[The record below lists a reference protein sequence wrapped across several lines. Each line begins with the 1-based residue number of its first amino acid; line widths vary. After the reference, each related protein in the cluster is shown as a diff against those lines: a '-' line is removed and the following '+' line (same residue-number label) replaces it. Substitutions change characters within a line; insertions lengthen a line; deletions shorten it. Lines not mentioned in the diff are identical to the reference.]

1 MPIVRSNAGIF
12 YFCHIPKCGGTSIE
26 NYLHNSSGVS
36 LAFLDRRFY
45 WEGEDNPLRDWCSSS
60 PQHVT
65 GDCVDRLFPRGFFNS
80 SFALIRE
87 PIERYKSAFYNAKY
101 YDKFISEEVSIN
113 DFAANELRAH
123 CFTQGWLD
131 NHFMPQMRFIPTICE
146 CNVFLFGKVGFKN
159 LKGYLDHSVIGSVC
173 EEDFPQANESSS
185 KFVVPN
191 SEKEELSPQA
201 NELLHEVYNDDFKL
215 YQKFVPRE

>member
-1 MPIVRSNAGIF
+1 MPIVRSNSGVF
-12 YFCHIPKCGGTSIE
+12 YFCHIPKCGGSSIE

-36 LAFLDRRFY
+36 LAFLDRSFLC
-45 WEGEDNPLRDWCSSS
+45 EDNPLRDWCSSS

-113 DFAANELRAH
+113 DFATNELRAH

-131 NHFMPQMRFIPTICE
+131 NHFMPQMRFIPTKCE
-146 CNVFLFGKVGFKN
+146 CVLCVRTSFCCMRGLNPHPTVTASF
-159 LKGYLDHSVIGSVC
+159 I
-173 EEDFPQANESSS
+173 
-185 KFVVPN
+185 
-191 SEKEELSPQA
+191 
-201 NELLHEVYNDDFKL
+201 
-215 YQKFVPRE
+215 